1 MPKPLT
7 TYEPSSREVDTGI
20 GSYTEHWMRE
30 MSDGSYI
37 SRFDLVDGLKEM
49 LENACDPGEKDA
61 LNAVIAWVKNK
72 A

>member
-1 MPKPLT
+1 MTKPLHS
-7 TYEPSSREVDTGI
+7 YEPTSREVYTGI
-20 GSYTEHWMRE
+20 GSYTEHFMEE
-30 MSDGSYI
+30 MTNGSYI

-61 LNAVIAWVKNK
+61 LNAVIAWVNK